1 MDKVRLIDAK
11 AAEGELIRAAGSIKA
26 KNRFDKG
33 ESWGLELAAKMVSRF
48 PPIDPETLR
57 PVARNNNQES
67 AACDEFVCSA
77 CGIHLESWVKVD
89 IENTDEWEISEY
101 EFKYCP
107 NCGARL
113 ED

>member
-1 MDKVRLIDAK
+1 MEEVRLINAK
-11 AAEGELIRAAGSIKA
+11 AVEDKLIGEADSIKG
-26 KNRFDKG
+26 KNRFDRG
-33 ESWGLELAAKMVSRF
+33 ESWGFELAAKMVSHF
-48 PPIDPETLR
+48 PSIDPETLR
-57 PVARNNNQES
+57 PVARNNNKEY

-89 IENTDEWEISEY
+89 IEDTDEWEFSEY

-113 ED
+113 EG